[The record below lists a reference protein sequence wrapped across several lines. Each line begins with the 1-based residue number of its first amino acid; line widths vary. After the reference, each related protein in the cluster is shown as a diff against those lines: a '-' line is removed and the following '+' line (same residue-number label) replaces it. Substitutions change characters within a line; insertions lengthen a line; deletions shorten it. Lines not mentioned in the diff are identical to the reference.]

1 MPHPPTDDPKSD
13 PTDHAAQAD
22 ENGDMDRGIGM
33 TDEYDLEELLFD
45 TEEDEDGEGG
55 GRSGKAGEGGG
66 QKPRKYRVM
75 VEKFLDFADDPNLT
89 PEENAERKLRL
100 LAISPG
106 SQLTI
111 GASAYASEN
120 NLSSRIFMVDIGRRT
135 GEAALSDMADSDFID
150 KRDFLQRMRRKLA
163 NIAHPSLVLSGL
175 AALAGRFS
183 ENSGFK
189 GASVKSARKALRKAN
204 KLAMEIAKAAAKS
217 VDRFKS
223 FLDDKESM
231 FSGDRPQDS
240 NPVSQAATPQNVD
253 SRLEV
258 SASQTTD
265 RLALSKTVVVKQINP
280 LAALS
285 PLQKTSPLPLTPAT
299 RSIAAR
305 LPPALS
311 QLLGRLPPSFRQV
324 VQDTRACDVIRRP
337 ASAPK
342 AGPNLLSK
350 SPITNNVTNNAGVPA
365 APRPAGVPV
374 PNSANPSSSNP
385 LSKVLAGKPAAG
397 PPTNPPANPG
407 AHSSRPASVA
417 KPQSSGVSLSKPSL
431 SSLSE
436 DMLAE
441 KPRTKSGSDG
451 KQSGN
456 KDLKDVV
463 SPSNEIK

>member
-1 MPHPPTDDPKSD
+1 MPHTPTDDPKSD
-13 PTDHAAQAD
+13 ATDHATQAD
-22 ENGDMDRGIGM
+22 VGGDMDHGIGM
-33 TDEYDLEELLFD
+33 TDEYDLEELPFD

-135 GEAALSDMADSDFID
+135 GEAALSDMADPDFID

-163 NIAHPSLVLSGL
+163 NIAHPSLILSGL

-189 GASVKSARKALRKAN
+189 GTSAKTARKALKKAN
-204 KLAMEIAKAAAKS
+204 KLAMEMAKAAAKS

-231 FSGDRPQDS
+231 FSGDGPS
-240 NPVSQAATPQNVD
+240 GSAPASQAATPQNVD
-253 SRLEV
+253 SRLAV

-265 RLALSKTVVVKQINP
+265 RLALSKTVKVMQTDPI
-280 LAALS
+280 AALL
-285 PLQKTSPLPLTPAT
+285 PLRKTSPLPLTPTT
-299 RSIAAR
+299 RSVAAR
-305 LPPALS
+305 LSPALS

-324 VQDTRACDVIRRP
+324 VQDLRKCEVISRP
-337 ASAPK
+337 TATPK
-342 AGPNLLSK
+342 ADPNRLSK
-350 SPITNNVTNNAGVPA
+350 SPGAPA

-385 LSKVLAGKPAAG
+385 LSKVLAGKPAAANPPVT
-397 PPTNPPANPG
+397 PPTNLG
-407 AHSSRPASVA
+407 AQSTRPASVA
-417 KPQSSGVSLSKPSL
+417 KPQSGGVNLSKPSL
-431 SSLSE
+431 ASLSA
-436 DMLAE
+436 DMLDE

-456 KDLKDVV
+456 KDLKDVT